1 MKQGDKPVH
10 GMWTSRWAFILAATG
25 SAVGLGN
32 IWKFPYFAGE
42 YGGGA
47 FVLVYLLCIA
57 LVGVPIM
64 VAEVMLGRKGGM
76 SPVHTMKK
84 LAAESKVSRRWAGIG
99 YMGAL
104 AGFLILSFYSVI
116 AGWTLYYIWDM
127 AQGGFQ
133 GISAAGSLAHFEG
146 MQANA
151 WLMLGCHTAFMVLT
165 MWVVAR
171 GVSRGLEKAVQ
182 VLMPLLFVL
191 LIGLVVY
198 ASTTPGFAQG
208 VNFMFHFDFSRL
220 SGEAVM
226 AALGQAFFTLSL
238 GMGAIMVYGAYMPR
252 EVQDRRTGKT
262 RRVSIVSTV
271 GIIALLDTLVALGAG
286 LVIFPVVFSNGLE
299 PSQGPGLLFVTLPLA
314 FGQMPA
320 GVIVGTVFFVLV
332 MCSALSS
339 SISLGEPM
347 VAWLVERGLG
357 RPLAALAVGLT
368 AWVIGVGTVLSFN
381 YWKDVTFLVGTFF
394 QNIDFLAS
402 SLMLPLGGLSIAIF
416 AGWVMKETQARK
428 ELAMK
433 SFGLYMVWRAVVRIV
448 APLAVAA
455 VFLNAL
461 IGALGG

>member
-1 MKQGDKPVH
+1 M
-10 GMWTSRWAFILAATG
+10 
-25 SAVGLGN
+25 
-32 IWKFPYFAGE
+32 
-42 YGGGA
+42 
-47 FVLVYLLCIA
+47 
-57 LVGVPIM
+57 
-64 VAEVMLGRKGGM
+64 
-76 SPVHTMKK
+76 
-84 LAAESKVSRRWAGIG
+84 
-99 YMGAL
+99 
-104 AGFLILSFYSVI
+104 
-116 AGWTLYYIWDM
+116 
-127 AQGGFQ
+127 
-133 GISAAGSLAHFEG
+133 
-146 MQANA
+146 
-151 WLMLGCHTAFMVLT
+151 
-165 MWVVAR
+165 
-171 GVSRGLEKAVQ
+171 
-182 VLMPLLFVL
+182 
-191 LIGLVVY
+191 
-198 ASTTPGFAQG
+198 
-208 VNFMFHFDFSRL
+208 
-220 SGEAVM
+220 
-226 AALGQAFFTLSL
+226 
-238 GMGAIMVYGAYMPR
+238 
-252 EVQDRRTGKT
+252 
-262 RRVSIVSTV
+262 
-271 GIIALLDTLVALGAG
+271 
-286 LVIFPVVFSNGLE
+286 
-299 PSQGPGLLFVTLPLA
+299 PLA

>member
-1 MKQGDKPVH
+1 
-10 GMWTSRWAFILAATG
+10 
-25 SAVGLGN
+25 
-32 IWKFPYFAGE
+32 
-42 YGGGA
+42 
-47 FVLVYLLCIA
+47 
-57 LVGVPIM
+57 
-64 VAEVMLGRKGGM
+64 
-76 SPVHTMKK
+76 
-84 LAAESKVSRRWAGIG
+84 
-99 YMGAL
+99 
-104 AGFLILSFYSVI
+104 
-116 AGWTLYYIWDM
+116 
-127 AQGGFQ
+127 
-133 GISAAGSLAHFEG
+133 
-146 MQANA
+146 
-151 WLMLGCHTAFMVLT
+151 LMLGCHTAFMVLT